1 MIDSEDELRAG
12 DRTAG
17 DDGHQGDQDRG
28 EDPRAARDLGGWVQ
42 CSVHVRCSRGGTTKG
57 PPGKAYTKSGKCQ
70 AGHTVT
76 VVGTPATPARAY
88 RRSPGGSPGV
98 KSLRRRCRPRRWHA
112 SRFGLAGHLP
122 VVSGLSDGLRGQI
135 AREQERRD
143 AFPRATSEGDSR
155 RDTRR
160 ERSRRD
166 TRRRPGDD
174 GAKRRRRVTIPSE
187 AGKRPQRADV
197 VL

>member
-1 MIDSEDELRAG
+1 MINGEHELRTG
-12 DRTAG
+12 DRTPGG
-17 DDGHQGDQDRG
+17 DGDQGDQDGR
-28 EDPRAARDLGGWVQ
+28 EDPRRGQDLVAMAA
-42 CSVHVRCSRGGTTKG
+42 CSVHVRAPGGGTTKG

-70 AGHTVT
+70 TGHTVR

-98 KSLRRRCRPRRWHA
+98 KSLRRRWRPRRWHA

-135 AREQERRD
+135 AREQERPD
-143 AFPRATSEGDSR
+143 AFPRATSEGGSR
-155 RDTRR
+155 RGTRR
-160 ERSRRD
+160 ERRRRG

-174 GAKRRRRVTIPSE
+174 GAKRRRRVAIPSE